1 MSDQFHRQAPIRG
14 EQGNDADC
22 SGAMHKNGSDNTG
35 EKQDTRFKPG
45 QSGNPKGRPKGAR
58 SRVSESLL
66 EELAQHFE
74 TKGKDAI
81 DVVFKER
88 PHDYLKIIASLV
100 PKQMEIDDLRP
111 KLKAEDLTDDQLA
124 EIALGGIHLPP
135 LGHG

>member
-1 MSDQFHRQAPIRG
+1 MTA
-14 EQGNDADC
+14 
-22 SGAMHKNGSDNTG
+22 DNTAP
-35 EKQDTRFKPG
+35 KQRIGRPFKPG

-66 EELAQHFE
+66 EGLAQHFE
-74 TKGKDAI
+74 TKGKNAI

>member
-1 MSDQFHRQAPIRG
+1 MAMT
-14 EQGNDADC
+14 ADRIK
-22 SGAMHKNGSDNTG
+22 ASDNTG

-74 TKGKDAI
+74 TKGKNAI

-111 KLKAEDLTDDQLA
+111 KLRAEDLTDDQLA
-124 EIALGGIHLPP
+124 EIAAGGRPLPALNGGGP
-135 LGHG
+135 DHG

>member
-1 MSDQFHRQAPIRG
+1 MTADCNKAM
-14 EQGNDADC
+14 QGN
-22 SGAMHKNGSDNTG
+22 GPDNTG
-35 EKQDTRFKPG
+35 QKQDNRFKPG

-74 TKGKDAI
+74 TNGKNAI